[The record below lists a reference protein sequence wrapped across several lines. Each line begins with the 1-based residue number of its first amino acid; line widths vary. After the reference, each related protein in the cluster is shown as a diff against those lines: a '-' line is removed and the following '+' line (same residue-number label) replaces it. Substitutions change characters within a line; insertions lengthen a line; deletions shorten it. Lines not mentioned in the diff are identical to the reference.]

1 MAQNTKKST
10 GRYDWGL
17 LAVVLM
23 MLALGLVMVLSS
35 SYPQSLFGYNDPY
48 YIVTRQVMWMGVGL
62 AALLIMARIRYDLWD
77 RLSILMMGT
86 ALLALIAVVIFGDE
100 EFGATRT
107 FFNGSVQPSE
117 PAKIFIIIYV
127 STWLASKGE
136 RIRDVKVGLLPFSV
150 LMGFVAVLIVA
161 QPNIS
166 TATLIVT
173 TAMVMFFIAG
183 ADLRQ
188 LAVVVIVGA
197 ATFWLVVANSSY
209 ASDRVA
215 RWGDSLS
222 NPMQSSEHQV
232 RFAVEALSRG
242 GMLGVGL
249 GNSEAKLGALPLSW
263 SDNIFPVIGEELG
276 LLGCL
281 LVVLLFAIF
290 AYRGLR
296 TALSAADNF
305 GMLLATGITCIIVLQ
320 AILNLAVAVAAVPP
334 TGIPLPFISYGG
346 SSLATTLGA
355 VGILLSISRYGS
367 GRTPQTARQ
376 TSKSA
381 SKAGGSAKSDRSS
394 TRSSTKSPTRSGSRS
409 AAGEAAYARFD
420 FRGRDG
426 RSRVSGAGRR
436 TPSSQSSR
444 QKASTRKRSAAKRKS
459 ATSPENTTRRAS
471 RAAKSSGSKRP
482 TKRPTKRTAAK

>member
-1 MAQNTKKST
+1 MIMSQNTTKST

-23 MLALGLVMVLSS
+23 MLALGLVMVFSS
-35 SYPQSLFGYNDPY
+35 SYPQALRGYDDPY
-48 YIVTRQVMWMGVGL
+48 YIITRQVMWMGVGL
-62 AALLIMARIRYDLWD
+62 AALFVMARIRYDLWD
-77 RLSILMMGT
+77 RLSILMMGA

-100 EFGATRT
+100 KHGATRT
-107 FFNGSVQPSE
+107 FFDGSIQPSE
-117 PAKIFIIIYV
+117 PAKVMIIIYV

-188 LAVVVIVGA
+188 LAVVVVVGA

-222 NPMQSSEHQV
+222 NPMQSTEHQV
-232 RFAVEALSRG
+232 RYAVEALSRG
-242 GMLGVGL
+242 GLLGVGL
-249 GNSEAKLGALPLSW
+249 GNGEAKLGALPLSW

-296 TALSAADNF
+296 AALSAADNF
-305 GMLLATGITCIIVLQ
+305 GMLLATGITCIIILQ
-320 AILNLAVAVAAVPP
+320 AILNLGVAVAAVPP
-334 TGIPLPFISYGG
+334 TGVPLPFISYGG

-367 GRTPQTARQ
+367 GRTAQTSRQTARQ
-376 TSKSA
+376 TSRSTKASGSSKSG
-381 SKAGGSAKSDRSS
+381 K
-394 TRSSTKSPTRSGSRS
+394 SSTKSPATSRSRS

-426 RSRVSGAGRR
+426 RSRLSSAGRR
-436 TPSSQSSR
+436 TSSSR
-444 QKASTRKRSAAKRKS
+444 GSKRKSSSSTSKRSAAKRKS
-459 ATSPENTTRRAS
+459 AQSKSKPAS
-471 RAAKSSGSKRP
+471 
-482 TKRPTKRTAAK
+482 